1 MNRTIHWH
9 EMEQPIEALHLA
21 SRCMVAS
28 YFEGESPR
36 SMLAVRPLGAA
47 NYSILG
53 RALDKNIYY
62 FRGCTSHTCQY
73 LYSIVQHLDD
83 DDCQVSQ
90 LVRFDLSSQD
100 FKEDIILE
108 HIPSLVHSGR
118 FLPGDLLD
126 AQHDT
131 HLILKGVFEPE
142 YGGVWVVRLSLNDLT
157 LERLC
162 LDI

>member
-1 MNRTIHWH
+1 MTHTIYWH
-9 EMEQPIEALHLA
+9 EMDQPIELLHLA

-36 SMLAVRPLGAA
+36 SMLAVRPLGDKG
-47 NYSILG
+47 YSILG
-53 RALDKNIYY
+53 RSFDKKIYY

-73 LYSIVQHLDD
+73 LYSIAQHLDD

-90 LVRFDLSSQD
+90 LVRFDLLSQD
-100 FKEDIILE
+100 FKEEIILD
-108 HIPSLVHSGR
+108 HIPSLVNTGR
-118 FLPGDLLD
+118 FLPGELLD
-126 AQHDT
+126 AQHDAQ
-131 HLILKGVFEPE
+131 LILKGVFEPE
-142 YGGVWVVRLSLNDLT
+142 YGGVWVIRLSLNDFT